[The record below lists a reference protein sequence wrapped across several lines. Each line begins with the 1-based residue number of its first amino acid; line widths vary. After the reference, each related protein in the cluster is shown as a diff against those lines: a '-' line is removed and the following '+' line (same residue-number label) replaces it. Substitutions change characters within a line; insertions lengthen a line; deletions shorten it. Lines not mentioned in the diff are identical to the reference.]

1 MPAAVAVADQA
12 FETRDTQL
20 VGHGVGR
27 RLARVGHGNDDR
39 VAIDRNRIT
48 CSGAMAASSPTGV
61 PGCRPR
67 IQGSEDSEM
76 EAQAISKNIRM
87 SARKMRPVINQI
99 RNADVN
105 DAYSILQ
112 FSKKGAAEPIDKAL
126 RSAVAN
132 AVDKA
137 DQQGEVL
144 DVDDLY
150 VKEAYVNEGPTLRR
164 YRAAGMGR
172 ASPLRK
178 RMSHVTV
185 VVDTKE

>member
-1 MPAAVAVADQA
+1 
-12 FETRDTQL
+12 
-20 VGHGVGR
+20 
-27 RLARVGHGNDDR
+27 
-39 VAIDRNRIT
+39 
-48 CSGAMAASSPTGV
+48 
-61 PGCRPR
+61 
-67 IQGSEDSEM
+67 M
-76 EAQAISKNIRM
+76 EARAVSKRIRM

-105 DAYSILQ
+105 DAYTILQ

-164 YRAAGMGR
+164 NRAAGMGR